1 MRLIGSILKVLGL
14 VEIETPLANA
24 LRVTLTTTQALPL
37 LELENIR
44 GLEFMGVEV
53 EFVEKWDKTMK
64 NSCT

>member
-1 MRLIGSILKVLGL
+1 MWLIGSILKVLGL

>member
-1 MRLIGSILKVLGL
+1 MRLIGSILKVVGL

-24 LRVTLTTTQALPL
+24 LKVTLTTTRALPL

-53 EFVEKWDKTMK
+53 EFVESGIKP
-64 NSCT
+64 